1 MNVLLNSYAFDAPW
15 CAAAL
20 HPYLNPNMRACV
32 VALSFCEG
40 WSEEQA
46 ESGRHRELLLS
57 AFAHYGIPPEH
68 VFLIDWF
75 HDTPESAKQKIAK
88 SDVLFFTGG
97 WPDHMMRRLYA
108 WDLVSQIESFPG
120 LVMGCSAGAMVQFRH
135 YYITP
140 DEDYDTFSYQEGMN
154 FVDQFYMEVHF
165 NDTPI
170 QMESIHKVRKEQR
183 KPVFAVYNDGGL
195 LVNGDEVT
203 IMGRVK
209 YYGLDR
215 Q

>member
-1 MNVLLNSYAFDAPW
+1 MNVLLNSYGFDAPW
-15 CAAAL
+15 CAAT
-20 HPYLNPNMRACV
+20 LNPHLTPNMRACV

-46 ESGRHRELLLS
+46 ESEKHRQMLLP
-57 AFAHYGIPPEH
+57 AFAHYGITPEH
-68 VFLIDWF
+68 ISLIDWF
-75 HDTPESAKQKIAK
+75 HDTPETAQQKIAE

-108 WDLVSQIESFPG
+108 WDLVKQIEAFPG

-170 QMESIHKVRKEQR
+170 QMESINKVRKEQH

-215 Q
+215 P